1 MIEVIYKEEKQE
13 TKDEEGLFSIPRN
26 IRQIGLVGGNYRIYI
41 EDYVYT
47 FLGRMAGAEHVQ
59 EKECG
64 CLAVLVGDTK
74 WNNGA
79 TYLFIRGALRVED
92 AEANP
97 DHIDFSEKIWA
108 KIHEEQEKYFPG
120 KEIVGWFFAKEQMPV
135 EVNELFAKVHLRHFG
150 GEKVLMLME
159 PMEREDAFF
168 CYENN
173 LMVKQRGYYIYYE
186 KNPEMQEYMLER
198 NQGLMPQLT
207 EEVEDEA
214 VKTFR
219 KIVQNK
225 NRKKNERKDGEE
237 EQETEGHTSVFS
249 YAATACLVIAV
260 LAVGANVFR
269 NYRSVR
275 GIGEAVQT
283 VTGVTSSKDTKPE
296 TLLKPTATPKPTAT
310 VTPVPVPTEVP
321 KTDDSAAEPSPAA
334 LEEETGSTEVYRE
347 ESDARKARRREALGE
362 QDSVAQTSGGDTS
375 AAQITEENSETG
387 AADPNQ
393 ADVQAQNTEQ
403 GEIPQ
408 GNSQEA
414 SDGQDVQETDEA
426 QTTAGNELHETY
438 VIRPGDTLYQ
448 ISIARY
454 GNMDAISEIC
464 RLNGL
469 AENEIIYPG
478 QVIVLP

>member
-1 MIEVIYKEEKQE
+1 MIEVIYKEEKRE
-13 TKDEEGLFSIPRN
+13 VKDEEGLFSIPRN

-47 FLGRMAGAEHVQ
+47 FLGRMAGADHVK

-97 DHIDFSEKIWA
+97 DHIDFSEKVWA
-108 KIHEEQEKYFPG
+108 NIHEEQEKYFPG
-120 KEIVGWFFAKEQMPV
+120 KEIVGWFFSKAQVPV
-135 EVNELFAKVHLRHFG
+135 EVNELLTKVHLKHFG

-159 PMEREDAFF
+159 PIEREDAFF

-186 KNPEMQEYMLER
+186 KNTEMQEYMLER
-198 NQGLMPQLT
+198 NKELMPQQT

-225 NRKKNERKDGEE
+225 NGKKNETKGGEE

-260 LAVGANVFR
+260 LAVGANFYR
-269 NYRSVR
+269 NYRNVR

-283 VTGVTSSKDTKPE
+283 ATGVTTGKEEEPKI
-296 TLLKPTATPKPTAT
+296 LLQPT
-310 VTPVPVPTEVP
+310 VTPKITARATPSPVPADVP
-321 KTDDSAAEPSPAA
+321 EAGQTDAGPSPAA
-334 LEEETGSTEVYRE
+334 MEEETGSTEVYRE

-362 QDSVAQTSGGDTS
+362 QGDAVQTAESDSS
-375 AAQITEENSETG
+375 AAQVPEESPEVET
-387 AADPNQ
+387 DDQ
-393 ADVQAQNTEQ
+393 SQKDVQTQNTEQ
-403 GEIPQ
+403 EEIPQ
-408 GNSQEA
+408 SSSQEA
-414 SDGQDVQETDEA
+414 YDSQDLQEPNET
-426 QTTAGNELHETY
+426 QTTAGNEIHETY

-454 GNMDAISEIC
+454 GNMDAISDIC

-469 AENEIIYPG
+469 KENEIIYPG